1 MDLSNLRKTKKES
14 ESVSSALTESD
25 KTKMSDSKDKKT
37 PKNIMETNT
46 WKKGSSGISS
56 MWKNYL
62 SILDKYFRNYS
73 RAEQERLITTMCTVV
88 TIGCA
93 TVLVTLF
100 YPFIPPLIRLFAVP
114 AILLGSWF
122 VATKVVTPILITQF
136 DDRLNKE

>member
-1 MDLSNLRKTKKES
+1 MDLSNLRKTNTE
-14 ESVSSALTESD
+14 SSALTESD
-25 KTKMSDSKDKKT
+25 KTKMKEDKDKQP

-62 SILDKYFRNYS
+62 AILDKYFRNYS
-73 RAEQERLITTMCTVV
+73 RVEQERLITTMCTVV

-100 YPFIPPLIRLFAVP
+100 YPFIPSLIRLFAVP

-122 VATKVVTPILITQF
+122 VATKVVAPILITQF
-136 DDRLNKE
+136 DDRLNKD